1 MMAAAAAAAAGGGD
15 LPTGG
20 ARVDAE
26 GGVAQGQDRGG
37 GGGDAGGQGG
47 GEVGDSYGVD
57 VRDDAAVGGSGAPRL
72 AFRAQVY
79 HRRPMSRRL
88 MFCDAMGSDGVR
100 RELLVKSVEAGG
112 PLSAEAFNEARHAVR
127 NGDWVRVRGI
137 EDGSHRGECSV
148 RADGLRPQGNAGH
161 AGACGHAGTALGAHA
176 SARFSLAPMTCAS
189 NSARIRALTSP
200 LPVSHAFPPR
210 RRRNTYLLFRQA
222 GDGEMLAMV
231 LVDDIEV
238 VQSYRETHPGT
249 NFVPQPF
256 GVHAPTAAGG
266 DGGQK
271 RPFADGNAGEAEPRA
286 PCKFWINTGS
296 CARGDACRFEH
307 DPAARGKSAAKS
319 QWVAARRA
327 RRQQAA
333 AAAGDPHAAAGGAKR
348 KSARARM
355 FVSFAVETLGI
366 DTLRGGSGVLDV
378 AGGRGEVSFEFKETH
393 GVPSTVVDPRP
404 PKLSKLQHKAVK
416 ARGGAKVCACARA
429 GCCACE

>member
-1 MMAAAAAAAAGGGD
+1 
-15 LPTGG
+15 
-20 ARVDAE
+20 
-26 GGVAQGQDRGG
+26 
-37 GGGDAGGQGG
+37 
-47 GEVGDSYGVD
+47 
-57 VRDDAAVGGSGAPRL
+57 
-72 AFRAQVY
+72 
-79 HRRPMSRRL
+79 
-88 MFCDAMGSDGVR
+88 MGSDGVR

-137 EDGSHRGECSV
+137 EDGSHR
-148 RADGLRPQGNAGH
+148 
-161 AGACGHAGTALGAHA
+161 
-176 SARFSLAPMTCAS
+176 
-189 NSARIRALTSP
+189 
-200 LPVSHAFPPR
+200 
-210 RRRNTYLLFRQA
+210 A

-416 ARGGAKVCACARA
+416 ARGGAKGEGVPDSLQMCLSPDVWRGDAPEHAAAAAKIRACSAVVGMHPDQA
-429 GCCACE
+429 TDSIVELAAELGKPFALVPCCVFPRLFNHRRLPDSDAEEPGAPVVTTEQLIRYLMHYADTKSKGHGHKVPPCEVTYLPFEGANAVVFRRPGVSTGGAAAAAECTTMAASGM